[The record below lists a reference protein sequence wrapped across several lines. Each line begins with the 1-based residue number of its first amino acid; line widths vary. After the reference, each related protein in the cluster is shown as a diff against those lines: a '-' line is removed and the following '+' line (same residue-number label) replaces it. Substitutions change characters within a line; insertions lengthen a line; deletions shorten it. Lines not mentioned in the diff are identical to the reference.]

1 MAQYTPN
8 IQFIIKKSNRDIYDL
23 DITKITDFPLALT
36 YSIKDVQ
43 DPSSSKGS
51 FSKTFSIPA
60 TKNNNTILQML
71 FSDSLYDSFQYIE
84 DYDAQIFIDGLI
96 VLQGKFQIKGTTYNG
111 HPKSYECNVYGEN
124 FKWVNALS
132 SLNLCDIDFTA
143 GNFFPNAP
151 ATATFGRQ
159 AIENTWKF
167 GEAGETISGVQTH
180 IVYPLVNTGKWNYT
194 DGGTAFVS
202 PSDMTPAFYFY
213 NMIKCIFAQQGYT
226 LDSVFFETEWFK
238 RLVSF
243 LPKEDFVNSDS
254 LISDYSFEYQNGTPT
269 EWKTPL
275 NYNDPTSSNNCG
287 AVVGNDWHGQM
298 TDLTLVCPTCD
309 PQGLITTQQLTP
321 NFDVLSPWNFMG
333 ASSVALPTLAGW
345 YWGCYGE
352 GNSSFARVPWN
363 RPNPCGG
370 GNQIV
375 GMDWSCVSC
384 DIVNGNSTQSIQLE
398 TSTFQTNF
406 LGTYEFN
413 GSMELEMNNAYE
425 LNDPVTP
432 FDLSTFYGGGAQ
444 SVYTA
449 GTGEGG
455 TTADCISGGQEPDGT
470 FETYKKGMT
479 YVFNVYLIHYKHSTG
494 KYHVVSSQSDRK
506 YNPNNPSSPAYY
518 CDSYPLGNT
527 NLKST
532 LGFVGVQIDI
542 LHANDKVFA
551 YGEVQCEKW
560 EYADAT
566 FFGYEKVVGLTQM
579 KYKCN
584 RQYFKGNLTSSLID
598 GGDISL
604 SQILPCDIT
613 QLSWING
620 LTGLFNLM
628 WESDEVAK
636 TIKVEPRDMF
646 FNPIS
651 NAIEW
656 TDKLDESTDQKNEY
670 LYDALKRNLCFT
682 YENDGTDGFVEERN
696 RRKGQKCEL
705 GSETLNLGELYINEE
720 QKIGSD
726 FYSPT
731 YMFYDKTISN
741 NNGTYKVPFVP
752 VIHSDYSAI
761 WGATTNA
768 DLPQKNNEYSPRIL
782 CWYGLQPLNQEDG
795 ITNSNIW
802 RWGYDN
808 NSSPYTN
815 ETEYPFAGVYSD
827 QVGSL
832 GGTLTINGVAFDAP
846 SLYFENSEIN
856 AVSTAPPYDVTS
868 GLYEM
873 FWENNILSLIERPI
887 IKKALFKLTAKD
899 ISELDF
905 KKLIHIKGKQS
916 DTYWILNKITD
927 FQAGQNKLTQV
938 ELYEF
943 NNVRPSKIKFPY
955 INQGWGH
962 NVTHQWTDHV
972 AELVNHGITK
982 VPNNELITSG
992 NLGVYSPTKIPL
1004 INVGVQS
1011 DSLPNKVNKFID
1023 NNYFDDGGKLVSNG
1037 FLNSSNIGKNNNIN
1051 VGSISIGNNIK
1062 NTKNNQI
1069 ILGEGNNVNSNLPF
1083 AITQNNSTAFAVDT
1097 TGMIKE
1103 GGGGNV
1109 YYEDATTGEFKEIMT
1124 GVPIGVPFGLGD
1136 RVKNGNFE
1144 NNSNWGGTNF
1154 TIANNTATINV
1165 PANNDYSY
1173 IRQPIEYIEGD
1184 EYTLKVSINGTA
1196 GSVWRWQDNGSNT
1209 GGLKVGQT
1217 RTTLTGSPQTAEF
1230 VFKANANS
1238 ISIITARSGTGGNYN
1253 IVVSKIELINNRTQK
1268 KHYTRLVIFDQQTTF

>member
-71 FSDSLYDSFQYIE
+71 FSDSLYSSFQYVE

-96 VLQGKFQIKGTTYNG
+96 VLQGKFQVKGTTYNG
-111 HPKSYECNVYGEN
+111 NPKSYECNVYGEN

-132 SLNLCDIDFTA
+132 SLNLCEIDFTA

-151 ATATFGRQ
+151 VNATFGRN
-159 AIENTWKF
+159 AISDTWAF
-167 GEAGETISGVQTH
+167 GQAGETIGGVQTH

-202 PSDMTPAFYFY
+202 PSDMSPAFYFY
-213 NMIKCIFAQQGYT
+213 NMIKCIFAKQGYT

-238 RLVSF
+238 RLVSY
-243 LPKEDFVNSDS
+243 LPKEDFVNSDN
-254 LISDYSFEYQNGTPT
+254 LISDYSFEYINGTPT
-269 EWKTPL
+269 DWKTPL

-287 AVVGNDWHGQM
+287 SVVGNNWHGQM
-298 TDLTLVCPTCD
+298 TALTIVCPTCD
-309 PQGLITTQQLTP
+309 PTNLITTQQLTP
-321 NFDVLSPWNFMG
+321 TFDVLSPYNFMG
-333 ASSVALPTLAGW
+333 ASSSQKPTLAGW
-345 YWGCYGE
+345 YWGCYGT
-352 GNSSFARVPWN
+352 GNSSFPRVPWN
-363 RPNPCGG
+363 RPDPCSG

-375 GMDWSCVSC
+375 GMDWGCVSC
-384 DIVNGNSTQSIQLE
+384 DITQGNSTQSIQLE
-398 TSTFQTNF
+398 TSTFQTSF

-425 LNDPVTP
+425 ITDPVTA
-432 FDLSTFYGGGAQ
+432 FDLPTGAGGGAQ
-444 SVYTA
+444 SIYTQ

-455 TTADCISGGQEPDGT
+455 NSADCISGGVEPDGT
-470 FETYKKGMT
+470 FETYKEGNT
-479 YVFNVYLIHYKHSTG
+479 YIFNVYLIHYKHSTG
-494 KYHVVSSQSDRK
+494 KYHVVSTQSDRK
-506 YNPNNPSSPAYY
+506 YNSSNPSVPAYY
-518 CDSYPLGNT
+518 CENYPLGNT

-532 LGFVGVQIDI
+532 LGFTGVQLDI

-551 YGEVQCEKW
+551 YGEVQVEKW

-566 FFGYEKVVGLTQM
+566 FFGYENVVGLTQM

-584 RQYFKGNLTSSLID
+584 KQEFKGNLTSALVA
-598 GGDISL
+598 GGNISL

-628 WESDEVAK
+628 WESDEIAK

-646 FNPIS
+646 FDPIS
-651 NAIEW
+651 NAIDW
-656 TDKLDESTDQKNEY
+656 TNKMDESTDQKNEY
-670 LYDALKRNLCFT
+670 LYNALKRNLCFT

-696 RRKGQKCEL
+696 RLKGQKCEL
-705 GSETLNLGELYINEE
+705 GSETLNLGELFINEE

-741 NNGTYKVPFVP
+741 NGTYNCPFTP
-752 VIHSDYSAI
+752 VIHSEYSTI
-761 WGATTNA
+761 WGSTTNA
-768 DLPQKNNEYSPRIL
+768 DLPDKNNEYSPRIL

-795 ITNSNIW
+795 ATNANTW

-808 NSSPYTN
+808 NTSPFQNLQT
-815 ETEYPFAGVYSD
+815 YPFAGVYSD
-827 QVGSL
+827 QVGNL
-832 GGTLTINGVAFDAP
+832 GGTLVINGVTYNAP
-846 SLYFENSEIN
+846 SLYFENSDIN
-856 AVSTAPPYDVTS
+856 AVSTAPPYQSTS

-873 FWENNILSLIERPI
+873 FWENNILSLIERPV
-887 IKKALFKLTAKD
+887 IKKALFKLTAQD
-899 ISELDF
+899 ISGLDF
-905 KKLIHIKGKQS
+905 KRLIHIQGKQS

-927 FQAGQNKLTQV
+927 FQAGQNKLTSV
-938 ELYEF
+938 ELYQF
-943 NNVRPSKIKFPY
+943 NNVRPSKIKFPL
-955 INQGWGH
+955 INTGWGH
-962 NVTHQWTDHV
+962 NNTHQWADYT
-972 AELVNHGITK
+972 AELVNHGNVKI
-982 VPNNELITSG
+982 PNNELITSG
-992 NLGVYSPTKIPL
+992 NLGVYSPTKIPK

-1011 DSLPNKVNKFID
+1011 DSLPNKIVSFQNT
-1023 NNYFDDGGKLVSNG
+1023 NYFDDGGKLISNG
-1037 FLNSSNIGKNNNIN
+1037 FLNSSNVGKNNNIN
-1051 VGSISIGNNIK
+1051 IGSISIGNNIK

-1069 ILGEGNNVNSNLPF
+1069 ILGEGNNVRSNMPF

-1097 TGMIKE
+1097 TGMIRE

-1124 GVPIGVPFGLGD
+1124 GVPEGSPFG
-1136 RVKNGNFE
+1136 
-1144 NNSNWGGTNF
+1144 GGREKIVDPNF
-1154 TIANNTATINV
+1154 TNNLNDYTTYGTTSATGGIATIGATANSGIYQSVLTTGESFNV
-1165 PANNDYSY
+1165 KIVCTA
-1173 IRQPIEYIEGD
+1173 
-1184 EYTLKVSINGTA
+1184 INGVGIVEIA
-1196 GSVWRWQDNGSNT
+1196 DNT
-1209 GGLKVGQT
+1209 GKT
-1217 RTTLTGSPQTAEF
+1217 IER
-1230 VFKANANS
+1230 
-1238 ISIITARSGTGGNYN
+1238 ITAVGTKEFSFTHTDTNPNLILRGLNNALFSVSEFSVKTTRSQTF
-1253 IVVSKIELINNRTQK
+1253 
-1268 KHYTRLVIFDQQTTF
+1268 HYTRLVIFDQQTTF